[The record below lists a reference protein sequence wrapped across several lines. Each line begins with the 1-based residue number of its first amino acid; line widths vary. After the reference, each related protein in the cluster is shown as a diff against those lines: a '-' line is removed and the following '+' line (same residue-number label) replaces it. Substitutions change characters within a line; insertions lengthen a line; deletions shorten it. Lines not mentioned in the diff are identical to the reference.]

1 MCGIYALIS
10 SKPIDDTKY
19 RRHAI
24 KASHRLRHRGPDG
37 TGYHQTKYGCFSHMR
52 LSIID
57 PKSGTQPLTNQ
68 DESVV
73 LCVNG
78 EIFNYKEL
86 KKEFSDYKYKTGSDC
101 EVILALYEYI
111 VDGSYSNDNRNFTQN
126 TLSHA
131 QIVSLMSKLNGQ
143 YSFILHDTRNDMVFV
158 ARDPF
163 GITQSYYGMDKYGHV
178 HIASEIKALVDCI
191 SVSVIPS
198 GSYLYFDAKHPQVK
212 PIHFFNDTKDGQW
225 IGRFDST
232 YDITDTLDTTNNSI
246 STYSYQEQPIL
257 NTIEQNS
264 LLTQIRETF
273 EKAVI
278 VRLMSDV
285 PFGILLSGGLDSSL
299 VASIAVKYIREHPEI
314 YGPNPIIHTFSIG
327 DVDSTDLPYARKVA
341 DFLGTTHHEID
352 FTVEEGIN
360 SIDEIV
366 SVLETY
372 DITTIRAS
380 TPHYLMSRKIKS
392 MGVKMVLSGEGSD
405 EILGGYLYFHKA
417 PSDMEHQLECKRR
430 VLELGYFDCLRAD
443 KSTMGNGLESRVPF
457 LDTEFVNLC
466 INIHK
471 DVKTQ
476 PYLQD
481 QIHNNNNNGKPI
493 EKYILRKAFDI
504 AKVECKTDENG
515 IESCSEKPV
524 YLPSEVL
531 WRQKEQFS
539 DSITYRWID
548 TLKSFTDKEIK
559 ENYLAAFN
567 NREYLYPYNTPQT
580 TEAFYYRQIFEQLY
594 PNREKTVKAWQP
606 NTKWLGINS
615 SDPSGRVNDC
625 HINTTTTTS

>member
-1 MCGIYALIS
+1 MCGIYAFIS
-10 SKPIDDTKY
+10 CKPILDTKY
-19 RRHAI
+19 RRRALECSQ
-24 KASHRLRHRGPDG
+24 KLRHRGPDG
-37 TGYHQTKYGCFSHMR
+37 TGYHQTQYTCFSHMR

-57 PKSGTQPLTNQ
+57 PKSGTQPLTNH
-68 DESVV
+68 DDTVI

-78 EIFNYKEL
+78 EIFNYKDL
-86 KKEFSDYKYKTGSDC
+86 KKEFADYNYKTGSDC
-101 EVILALYEYI
+101 EVILALYENI
-111 VDGSYSNDNRNFTQN
+111 LKEN
-126 TLSHA
+126 TSTILSHKH
-131 QIVSLMSKLNGQ
+131 IVSLMSKLNGQ
-143 YSFILHDTRNDMVFV
+143 YSFILHDTKNDMTFV

-163 GITQSYYGMDKYGHV
+163 GITQSYYGMDKYGNV
-178 HIASEIKALVDCI
+178 QIASELKALTKCI
-191 SVSVIPS
+191 NVSVMPS
-198 GSYLYFDAKHPQVK
+198 GSYLYFDAKKTILQT
-212 PIHFFNDTKDGQW
+212 INYFSDTSDGQW
-225 IGRFDST
+225 T
-232 YDITDTLDTTNNSI
+232 NANTNTNANTL
-246 STYSYQEQPIL
+246 YQEQTIL
-257 NTIEQNS
+257 TTIEQD
-264 LLTQIRETF
+264 LLLKQIRETF

-314 YGPNPIIHTFSIG
+314 YGENPQVHTFSIG
-327 DVDSTDLPYARKVA
+327 DKDSTDLPYARMVA
-341 DFLGTTHHEID
+341 EFLGTTHHEID

-366 SVLETY
+366 NVLETY

-417 PSDMEHQLECKRR
+417 PSDIEHQLECKRR
-430 VLELGYFDCLRAD
+430 VLDLGYFDCLRAD

-476 PYLQD
+476 AQT
-481 QIHNNNNNGKPI
+481 HNGIPNGKPI

-504 AKVECKTDENG
+504 KEVECITDSNG
-515 IESCSEKPV
+515 IESCREKPM
-524 YLPSEVL
+524 YLPAEVL

-548 TLKSFTDKEIK
+548 TLKEFTDKEVRD
-559 ENYLAAFN
+559 NFLSAYN
-567 NREYLYPYNTPQT
+567 NREYLYPYNTPHT
-580 TEAFYYRQIFEQLY
+580 TEAFYYRQIFEKKF
-594 PNREKTVKAWQP
+594 PNREKTVKYWLP
-606 NTKWLGINS
+606 NTKWLGLNS

-625 HINTTTTTS
+625 HINTTSF

>member
-1 MCGIYALIS
+1 MCGIYAFIS
-10 SKPIDDTKY
+10 TKPIDDTKY
-19 RRHAI
+19 RRNALRCSQ
-24 KASHRLRHRGPDG
+24 KLRHRGPDG
-37 TGYHQTKYGCFSHMR
+37 TGYHQTKYSCFSHMR

-57 PKSGTQPLTNQ
+57 PKSGTQPLINQ
-68 DESVV
+68 DNSVV

-86 KKEFSDYKYKTGSDC
+86 KKEFIEYKYKTGSDC
-101 EVILALYEYI
+101 EVILAIYESI
-111 VDGSYSNDNRNFTQN
+111 VGSNNSILTHD
-126 TLSHA
+126 
-131 QIVSLMSKLNGQ
+131 QIVLLMSKLNGQ

-163 GITQSYYGMDKYGHV
+163 GITQSYYGMDKYGNI
-178 HIASEIKALVDCI
+178 HIASEIKALDKCIKI
-191 SVSVIPS
+191 SVMPS
-198 GSYLYFDAKHPQVK
+198 GCYLYFDAKK
-212 PIHFFNDTKDGQW
+212 PNIIPINFFKDTNDGKW
-225 IGRFDST
+225 IEEYNT
-232 YDITDTLDTTNNSI
+232 IDTTI
-246 STYSYQEQPIL
+246 SSLNYQEQKIL
-257 NTIEQNS
+257 NSNEQNI

-273 EKAVI
+273 EKSVI
-278 VRLMSDV
+278 MRLMSDV

-299 VASIAVKYIREHPEI
+299 VASVAVKYIREHPEI
-314 YGPNPIIHTFSIG
+314 YGYNPIIHTFSIG
-327 DVDSTDLPYARKVA
+327 DIDSTDLPYARKVA
-341 DFLGTTHHEID
+341 EFLGTTHHEID

-366 SVLETY
+366 NVLETY

-417 PSDMEHQLECKRR
+417 PNDMEHQLECKRR
-430 VLELGYFDCLRAD
+430 VLDLGYFDCLRAD

-476 PYLQD
+476 PY
-481 QIHNNNNNGKPI
+481 INNGKPI
-493 EKYILRKAFDI
+493 EKYIIRKAFDI
-504 AKVECKTDENG
+504 NKVECIKDYTEDSNG
-515 IESCSEKPV
+515 VESCVEKPV

-548 TLKSFTDKEIK
+548 TLKAFTDKEVRD
-559 ENYLAAFN
+559 NYLSAYD

-580 TEAFYYRQIFEQLY
+580 TEAFYYRQIFEKLY
-594 PNREKTVKAWQP
+594 PNRYETVKAWKP
-606 NTKWLGINS
+606 NTTWLGINS

-625 HINTTTTTS
+625 HINTSII

>member
-10 SKPIDDTKY
+10 NKPINDTKY
-19 RRHAI
+19 RRHSI
-24 KASHRLRHRGPDG
+24 KASHKLRHRGPDG

-101 EVILALYEYI
+101 EVILALYDNEYQKPTTTTPTTSI
-111 VDGSYSNDNRNFTQN
+111 LTH
-126 TLSHA
+126 T
-131 QIVSLMSKLNGQ
+131 QIVSLMTKLNGQ

-178 HIASEIKALVDCI
+178 HIASEIKALTQCI
-191 SVSVIPS
+191 TVSVIPS
-198 GSYLYFDAKHPQVK
+198 GSYLYFDAKNPQVS
-212 PIHFFNDTKDGQW
+212 PINFFNDTQDGQW
-225 IGRFDST
+225 VGCLENTSTTNTSNTTSTTRDST
-232 YDITDTLDTTNNSI
+232 LT
-246 STYSYQEQPIL
+246 TYSYQEQPL
-257 NTIEQNS
+257 LTTIQQDV
-264 LLTQIRETF
+264 LLTQIRVTF

-278 VRLMSDV
+278 ARLMSDV

-299 VASIAVKYIREHPEI
+299 VASIAVKYIREHPEL
-314 YGPNPIIHTFSIG
+314 YGENPTIHTFSIG

-341 DFLGTTHHEID
+341 EFLGTTHHEID

-366 SVLETY
+366 NVLETY

-417 PSDMEHQLECKRR
+417 PNDMEHQLECKRR
-430 VLELGYFDCLRAD
+430 VLDLGYFDCLRAD

-476 PYLQD
+476 PYVV
-481 QIHNNNNNGKPI
+481 NGKPI

-504 AKVECKTDENG
+504 KKVECMTDYSEDSNG
-515 IESCSEKPV
+515 IESCVEKPI

-594 PNREKTVKAWQP
+594 PNREKTVKAWAP

-625 HINTTTTTS
+625 HINTTTTH

>member
-10 SKPIDDTKY
+10 NKPINDTKY

-37 TGYHQTKYGCFSHMR
+37 TGYHQTTYGCFSHMR

-57 PKSGTQPLTNQ
+57 PKSGIQPLTNQ
-68 DESVV
+68 DDSVV

-78 EIFNYKEL
+78 EIFNYKDL

-101 EVILALYEYI
+101 EVILALYE
-111 VDGSYSNDNRNFTQN
+111 NELKTQ
-126 TLSHA
+126 TILTHK
-131 QIVSLMSKLNGQ
+131 QIVSIMSKLNGQ
-143 YSFILHDTRNDMVFV
+143 YSFILHDTKNDMVFV

-163 GITQSYYGMDKYGHV
+163 GITQCYYGMDKYGHV
-178 HIASEIKALVDCI
+178 HIASEIKALEKCI
-191 SVSVIPS
+191 NVSVMPN
-198 GSYLYFDAKHPQVK
+198 GCYLYFDAKNPILK
-212 PIHFFNDTKDGQW
+212 PINYFCNTPDGDWINDQNGCDDTV
-225 IGRFDST
+225 S
-232 YDITDTLDTTNNSI
+232 YD
-246 STYSYQEQPIL
+246 YQEK
-257 NTIEQNS
+257 NS
-264 LLTQIRETF
+264 LSNVDQDLLLKQIKESF

-278 VRLMSDV
+278 IRLMSDV

-314 YGPNPIIHTFSIG
+314 YGENPSIHTFSIG
-327 DVDSTDLPYARKVA
+327 DKDSTDLPYARLVA

-417 PSDMEHQLECKRR
+417 PNDMEHQLECKRR
-430 VLELGYFDCLRAD
+430 VLDLGYFDCLRAD

-457 LDTEFVNLC
+457 LDTEFVKLC
-466 INIHK
+466 ININK
-471 DVKTQ
+471 DVKAQ
-476 PYLQD
+476 PYSP
-481 QIHNNNNNGKPI
+481 NGTPNGKPI

-504 AKVECKTDENG
+504 KNDDG
-515 IESCSEKPV
+515 KPV
-524 YLPSEVL
+524 YLPEEVL

-548 TLKSFTDKEIK
+548 TLKSFTDTEVRL
-559 ENYLAAFN
+559 NFLAAFN
-567 NREYLYPYNTPQT
+567 NRAYLYPYNTPQT
-580 TEAFYYRQIFEQLY
+580 TEAFYYRQIFEKLY
-594 PNREKTVKAWQP
+594 PSRETTVKAWAP

-625 HINTTTTTS
+625 HINTNVK

>member
-10 SKPIDDTKY
+10 NKPINDTKY
-19 RRHAI
+19 RRNAI
-24 KASHRLRHRGPDG
+24 KASHKLRHRGPDG

-78 EIFNYKEL
+78 EIFNYKKL

-101 EVILALYEYI
+101 EVILALYENS
-111 VDGSYSNDNRNFTQN
+111 VNDIDTN
-126 TLSHA
+126 TTTNTRLTHT
-131 QIVSLMSKLNGQ
+131 QIVSLMSQLNGQ

-178 HIASEIKALVDCI
+178 HIASEIKALTQCI
-191 SVSVIPS
+191 TVGVIPS
-198 GSYLYFDAKHPQVK
+198 GSYLYFDAKNPQVT
-212 PIHFFNDTKDGQW
+212 PINFFNDTKDGQW
-225 IGRFDST
+225 VGLENT
-232 YDITDTLDTTNNSI
+232 TDTTLP
-246 STYSYQEQPIL
+246 TYSYQEQPIL
-257 NTIEQNS
+257 DTISQDV

-278 VRLMSDV
+278 ARLMSDV

-299 VASIAVKYIREHPEI
+299 VASVAVKYIREHPEL

-430 VLELGYFDCLRAD
+430 VLDLGYFDCLRAD

-471 DVKTQ
+471 DIKTQ
-476 PYLQD
+476 LYTESH
-481 QIHNNNNNGKPI
+481 IYNNNGKPI

-504 AKVECKTDENG
+504 KKIECNTDEHG
-515 IESCSEKPV
+515 IDSCVEKPV

-580 TEAFYYRQIFEQLY
+580 TEAFYYRQIFERLY

-625 HINTTTTTS
+625 HINTTTQL

>member
-10 SKPIDDTKY
+10 NKPINDTKY
-19 RRHAI
+19 RRNSI
-24 KASHRLRHRGPDG
+24 KASHKLRHRGPDG

-111 VDGSYSNDNRNFTQN
+111 VNNSYSNTN
-126 TLSHA
+126 TNTNTTILTHA

-178 HIASEIKALVDCI
+178 HIASEIKALTQCI
-191 SVSVIPS
+191 AVSVIPS
-198 GSYLYFDAKHPQVK
+198 GSYLYFDAKNPQVT
-212 PIHFFNDTKDGQW
+212 PINFFNDTKDGKW
-225 IGRFDST
+225 VG
-232 YDITDTLDTTNNSI
+232 DIDNTHTLT
-246 STYSYQEQPIL
+246 TYSYQEQPIL
-257 NTIEQNS
+257 NTIDQDV

-314 YGPNPIIHTFSIG
+314 YGENPIIHTFSIG

-430 VLELGYFDCLRAD
+430 VLDLGYFDCLRAD

-471 DVKTQ
+471 DIKTQ
-476 PYLQD
+476 PYLV
-481 QIHNNNNNGKPI
+481 NGKPI

-504 AKVECKTDENG
+504 KNDSG
-515 IESCSEKPV
+515 LPV

-580 TEAFYYRQIFEQLY
+580 TEAFYYRQIFEKLY

-625 HINTTTTTS
+625 HINTTTAQ